1 MTEET
6 PNAPH
11 LPSAKEDSPSIL
23 RKWPILLLGAFVGTV
38 IAVGVTLSRPAEY
51 AAHMSVFFPS
61 RPSVLGSNTLV
72 DSGSSSSALA
82 LVGGGGGA
90 TPLRVF
96 QAFLESETAVRD
108 ICRANGIA
116 RRDFTDDRGLYADPR
131 TSLLMVTYTS
141 TKPDFARKVLQTHVQ
156 ELQRINSKVSYSTVK
171 DDLRVLKG
179 RMETARK
186 RIDELQTDLVSTQRG
201 SISAPTVA
209 SGPGGITSTPG
220 AWAQLLIQLQL
231 DQDRIDRTLTS
242 SKALVQALSQSPNL
256 PSDLPPVKRLRPRIL
271 DLTYEIET
279 KRRTLGPE
287 APEVTRLE
295 DQLQVAQ
302 NELQK
307 EIKAYLQGV
316 NQNLIEPT
324 TNVGPSVIPT
334 DGSGDTA
341 GLPMLLTRRVAN
353 EAQIAALRRLAD
365 AAPAESMKLN
375 KLYQQINL
383 QSTIV
388 QTLTNQYLAASLQA
402 QRDPNRW
409 VILDDPYVDE
419 KPTNKSFGRMG
430 LMGALL
436 GALVALLLVFR
447 RP

>member
-1 MTEET
+1 MTDESQNVPPT
-6 PNAPH
+6 P
-11 LPSAKEDSPSIL
+11 SVL
-23 RKWPILLLGAFVGTV
+23 RKWPMLLVGALIGAVV
-38 IAVGVTLSRPAEY
+38 SVGVTLVRPAEY
-51 AAHMSVFFPS
+51 AGHMTVFFPS

-72 DSGSSSSALA
+72 DSGGGALA
-82 LVGGGGGA
+82 LAGGGGA

-108 ICRANGIA
+108 ICASLKIPRKDFNESRGI
-116 RRDFTDDRGLYADPR
+116 FADPR
-131 TSLLMVTYTS
+131 TSLLSVTYTN
-141 TKPDFARKVLQTHVQ
+141 TKPEFARKVLQSHVQ

-171 DDLRVLKG
+171 DDLRVLKD
-179 RMETARK
+179 RMDAARK
-186 RIDELQTDLVSTQRG
+186 RIDELQTQLVSAQRTT
-201 SISAPTVA
+201 ISAPTLA
-209 SGPGGITSTPG
+209 AGPDGVTSTPG
-220 AWAQLLIQLQL
+220 GWAQLLIKLQL

-242 SKALVQALSQSPNL
+242 SKALVQTLSRSPNL

-324 TNVGPSVIPT
+324 TSTGPSIGTEPET
-334 DGSGDTA
+334 TEDA
-341 GLPMLLTRRVAN
+341 GLPKLLTRRVAN

-375 KLYQQINL
+375 KLYGQIGL

-388 QTLTNQYLAASLQA
+388 QTLTNQYLTASLQA

-409 VILDDPYVDE
+409 VVLDDPYVDE
-419 KPTNKSFGRMG
+419 KPTNKSFSRMG

-436 GALVALLLVFR
+436 GALAALLLVMR